1 MDKTDMAGK
10 DCGRFI
16 AMPGLNRF
24 AERLKIAMGDLTNV
38 ALANKCEMSESAV
51 RSYLK
56 GRSYPGIDKI
66 QAISEACDAPL
77 VWLITGEAVAD
88 NNDAIAKFSEDQLAN
103 VLSVM
108 TKEQRHQLALAI
120 VQHGIAGITN
130 ALRGIESISAF
141 AMLSESERAQLMR
154 LHGEVK
160 KGASVTGEEHDLTDP
175 TRQRAGRA

>member
-1 MDKTDMAGK
+1 MNKTDVPGK
-10 DCGRFI
+10 DCERFI
-16 AMPGLNRF
+16 AMPGINRF

-38 ALANKCEMSESAV
+38 ALAGKCEMSESAV

-66 QAISEACDAPL
+66 QAIAEACNAPL
-77 VWLITGEAVAD
+77 VWLITGEGIG
-88 NNDAIAKFSEDQLAN
+88 NNSESIAQLSEDQLAS

-108 TKEQRHQLALAI
+108 TKDQRHQLALAI
-120 VQHGIAGITN
+120 VQHGITGIIN

-141 AMLSESERAQLMR
+141 AMLPESERVQILR
-154 LHGEVK
+154 LHGDVK

-175 TRQRAGRA
+175 TRQRAGGA